1 MHLIETM
8 VSSGKADLGKMFP
21 FAETVLASSY
31 KTIFCCE
38 FLGVRRIFSSH
49 PIRHSSIFCLPL
61 LLFLVS
67 LGFLDPFLVC
77 LTGRDHF
84 HKKNSTAGKT
94 WHWKET
100 PQLLSRAKWITLRGP
115 MWIFSFGSSDVDV
128 NLLLC

>member
-77 LTGRDHF
+77 LREEIIF
-84 HKKNSTAGKT
+84 IKKNPPLARLGIGKKPRSFCQERNGLLFEVQCGFFLLGLPT
-94 WHWKET
+94 WT
-100 PQLLSRAKWITLRGP
+100 
-115 MWIFSFGSSDVDV
+115 
-128 NLLLC
+128 